1 VGQLLGNA
9 RYALATG
16 GRLDVTL
23 KHERI
28 SGEEVERLG
37 MNTEEVAVLTVHDTG
52 FGMSGSVARRA
63 FDPFYTT
70 RTQIKAA
77 GLGLTVVHSIAQF
90 HGGQVEL
97 QSTEEKGTTVTV
109 WIPANGLGAQMFHG
123 GGRSSAGYAERKKV
137 LLIEDDPLVKEVL
150 RDWLGRM
157 NLDVHIVSSAEE
169 VDAFFTRR
177 MGELSLVI
185 TETDLK
191 AGKGEDIHARF
202 ANVQMRAVVP
212 WIFLAGRRRPEFPDG
227 MPDGGA
233 SPLVMQKP
241 VTLRALAEVV
251 RRHAFT

>member
-1 VGQLLGNA
+1 
-9 RYALATG
+9 
-16 GRLDVTL
+16 
-23 KHERI
+23 
-28 SGEEVERLG
+28 
-37 MNTEEVAVLTVHDTG
+37 
-52 FGMSGSVARRA
+52 
-63 FDPFYTT
+63 
-70 RTQIKAA
+70 
-77 GLGLTVVHSIAQF
+77 
-90 HGGQVEL
+90 
-97 QSTEEKGTTVTV
+97 
-109 WIPANGLGAQMFHG
+109 
-123 GGRSSAGYAERKKV
+123 
-137 LLIEDDPLVKEVL
+137 
-150 RDWLGRM
+150 M

-212 WIFLAGRRRPEFPDG
+212 WIFLAGRRRPEFQDG